1 MTHGNCACISST
13 PASVTRVIE
22 TFFPAG
28 STSTF
33 DAKVNCAASSRSASI
48 AGTTLIRASVDSV
61 PQITRSK
68 PPFSITAASTAEV
81 ASASAPA
88 SFASVIKIAS
98 FAPIDKALR
107 TASVARSGPIEITV
121 TVLGPPSSLPPC
133 ASAIRSA
140 SSTAYSSR
148 SLRTASTF
156 SRSRIPLTI
165 FFSAH
170 ESGTCLTQTAIFIPK
185 GYW

>member
-1 MTHGNCACISST
+1 MTLLA
-13 PASVTRVIE
+13 
-22 TFFPAG
+22 AG
-28 STSTF
+28 STFTD
-33 DAKVNCAASSRSASI
+33 DAKVNWAASKRSANI

-61 PQITRSK
+61 PQRTRSK
-68 PPFSITAASTAEV
+68 PSFAITPASTADV

-88 SFASVIKIAS
+88 NLESVIKIAS
-98 FAPIDKALR
+98 FAPIDNALR

-121 TVLGPPSSLPPC
+121 TVCGPPSSLPPC

-156 SRSRIPLTI
+156 SLSNVPLTI
-165 FFSAH
+165 FFSAQ
-170 ESGTCLTQTAIFIPK
+170 ESGTCLMHTAIFM
-185 GYW
+185 GQMLLVSN